1 MSTDQNREG
10 LLEDP
15 QSGSRSS
22 EPSRAEWSTTDG
34 DATTLAGT
42 GGSSGESGYTSATA
56 GSMNTGG
63 TEGMT
68 QGYDMS
74 QIQHGWDVFG
84 SDGEKVGDVSE
95 VGSNYLLVTKG
106 WLFPKDRYIPLDA
119 ITGVEH
125 DRVYLNVGKDQ
136 IESLGWDEPPA
147 ADTTGVGLSTAE
159 TTDTTAVT
167 QSTDAYQDTTYADR
181 TDTGY
186 TTTAA
191 DTGYRTDTTDVDDTD
206 TLRVQRHEEELQA
219 EKTAQQAG
227 AVRVSKDVREEEQTL
242 EVPVTR
248 EEVHVQSRTVDRPA
262 SDTGEA
268 FTGGTVE
275 VPVYEEDVQVRK
287 EARVAEELE
296 IGKTATQETE
306 RVTDT
311 VRKEDVR
318 VDEVGDLH
326 VDRGDTTSTERQY

>member
-10 LLEDP
+10 LLEEP
-15 QSGSRSS
+15 QGGSSSGDYG
-22 EPSRAEWSTTDG
+22 RAGWSTTEG
-34 DATTLAGT
+34 DATTVTGT
-42 GGSSGESGYTSATA
+42 GGSSGETGYAGATA
-56 GSMNTGG
+56 GSMSTGG

-68 QGYDMS
+68 QGYDVS

-119 ITGVEH
+119 ITGIEH

-136 IESLGWDEPPA
+136 IESLGWDEPPT
-147 ADTTGVGLSTAE
+147 ADTTGVGLSTAA
-159 TTDTTAVT
+159 TDTTTVT
-167 QSTDAYQDTTYADR
+167 QSADVAGTTYTDR

-186 TTTAA
+186 TSGTA
-191 DTGYRTDTTDVDDTD
+191 DVSDTD

-242 EVPVTR
+242 DVPVTR

-262 SDTGEA
+262 GDTGEA

-275 VPVYEEDVQVRK
+275 VPVYEEGVEVRK
-287 EARVAEELE
+287 EPRVAEELE
-296 IGKTATQETE
+296 IGKTAVQETE
-306 RVTDT
+306 QVSDT
-311 VRKEDVR
+311 VRREDVR
-318 VDEVGDLH
+318 VEEAGDLH

>member
-1 MSTDQNREG
+1 
-10 LLEDP
+10 
-15 QSGSRSS
+15 
-22 EPSRAEWSTTDG
+22 
-34 DATTLAGT
+34 
-42 GGSSGESGYTSATA
+42 
-56 GSMNTGG
+56 
-63 TEGMT
+63 MT
-68 QGYDMS
+68 QGYDVS
-74 QIQHGWDVFG
+74 QFQDGWDVFG

-95 VGSNYLLVTKG
+95 VGTNYLLVTKG

-136 IESLGWDEPPA
+136 IESLGWDEPPT
-147 ADTTGVGLSTAE
+147 ADTTGVGLSTTA
-159 TTDTTAVT
+159 TDTTTVT
-167 QSTDAYQDTTYADR
+167 QSADVAGATYADR

-186 TTTAA
+186 TTTSA
-191 DTGYRTDTTDVDDTD
+191 DTGYRTDTTDVSDTD
-206 TLRVQRHEEELQA
+206 TMRVQRHEEELQA

-248 EEVHVQSRTVDRPA
+248 EEVHVQSRTVDRPV

-268 FTGGTVE
+268 FTEGTIE
-275 VPVYEEDVQVRK
+275 VPVYEEDVDVRK

-306 RVTDT
+306 RVTGT

-318 VDEVGDLH
+318 VEEVGD
-326 VDRGDTTSTERQY
+326 VDAASGTQYRDDSTTSTERQL